1 MAEAIA
7 EAMAEK
13 EVKAMPMVVVTAV
26 EMAVGMAAEA
36 MPETAMVEVMAKQR
50 WRW

>member
-1 MAEAIA
+1 MFEA
-7 EAMAEK
+7 
-13 EVKAMPMVVVTAV
+13 VKAMPMVVVTAV
-26 EMAVGMAAEA
+26 EMAVGMAVGMAAEA